1 MKVGVVIPFYQRE
14 SGILPRA
21 LDSIAA
27 QDLPPGVSI
36 QVVVVDDASPVPAES
51 ELAGR
56 GDSAS
61 ISWTVLKQPNAG
73 PGAARNTGIDW
84 LQQRGVDCVA
94 FLDSDDAWRSDH
106 LARGLAALEKGADF
120 YFSDHCREDYF
131 SSYFRHDEN
140 IKKIIQS
147 VGLLPSSEIGGAK
160 IFEPLQLGSAMI
172 RGYLAQ
178 TSTVVLQNSFLGKFR
193 FDPALRFAGEDYFL
207 WLELAFSGARV
218 AISDEVE
225 VTCGSGL
232 NMYYGSFDW
241 NSQGILKRLSSEILL
256 FKKLL
261 SLPIGE
267 EAPAVAQELKRLK
280 RFYAFLF
287 LKRLALRRL
296 PDETGLNRVMQA
308 DRLWL
313 IKSPLLAIRF
323 YLSDRRRESDIA

>member
-120 YFSDHCREDYF
+120 YFSDNSREGHF
-131 SSYFRHDEN
+131 ASFFRNDN
-140 IKKIIQS
+140 SIAKGISQ
-147 VGLLPSSEIGGAK
+147 VAALPSCDKEGIRF
-160 IFEPLQLGSAMI
+160 FEPFVLGKAI
-172 RGYLAQ
+172 VQGYLAQ
-178 TSTVVLQNSFLGKFR
+178 TSTVILRNVFLGQRR
-193 FDPALRFAGEDYFL
+193 FDAALRFAGEDYFMWIHL
-207 WLELAFSGARV
+207 IFSGARV
-218 AISDEVE
+218 AISDEIE

-232 NMYYGSFDW
+232 NMYFGSFDW
-241 NSQGILKRLSSEILL
+241 NSPTILNRVSSEIL
-256 FKKLL
+256 FRNRLL
-261 SLPIGE
+261 TLPLGD
-267 EAPAVAQELKRLK
+267 EARAVARQLRRLK

-323 YLSDRRRESDIA
+323 YLSDRRQSDIA